1 MEIKRL
7 LEASLGERLTEGET
21 VLMGEAMLSKSLI
34 QISVDGR
41 GCVPSLLFDLR
52 PNYGGGDEDNGNLLQ
67 KVPCRPCHT
76 QWPRP
81 CSRPPLTHASAGD
94 SWTLTG
100 KSGSVSLGVTASFS
114 WVLVCTSF
122 CLCPPRSL
130 FPQSCVSFGG
140 SIVGLMATSP
150 KRAYAI
156 PKSTAPRAPD
166 LAAVH

>member
-1 MEIKRL
+1 MQAL
-7 LEASLGERLTEGET
+7 LH
-21 VLMGEAMLSKSLI
+21 
-34 QISVDGR
+34 SVS
-41 GCVPSLLFDLR
+41 PT
-52 PNYGGGDEDNGNLLQ
+52 LQ
-67 KVPCRPCHT
+67 PATAKPTPL
-76 QWPRP
+76 
-81 CSRPPLTHASAGD
+81 LTHASAGD

-100 KSGSVSLGVTASFS
+100 KSRSVSLGVTAPFS

-166 LAAVH
+166 LAAVHWWPVLPQETLKHNSGSGSVGSLGPGVHKVSLSPPSISSGYGVWF

>member
-52 PNYGGGDEDNGNLLQ
+52 PNYGGGNEDNGNLLQ
-67 KVPCRPCHT
+67 KIPYMYNIHVWDTYYTYYNQCP
-76 QWPRP
+76 QP
-81 CSRPPLTHASAGD
+81 CSRLTLTHPSTGD

-100 KSGSVSLGVTASFS
+100 KSGSVSFGGHCSFLLGPGAQGS
-114 WVLVCTSF
+114 VCALQVSIT
-122 CLCPPRSL
+122 
-130 FPQSCVSFGG
+130 QYCVSSGR
-140 SIVGLMATSP
+140 SMVGLMVTS
-150 KRAYAI
+150 
-156 PKSTAPRAPD
+156 S
-166 LAAVH
+166 